1 MSFLFGKTKELIEN
15 DIKRE
20 QMNEIVKKKYEEL
33 YEIVKKKYEELQKVQ
48 PNETE
53 KQKRERKEKFERFKM
68 FNMKIRKNYDEYI
81 KDFRKWEEEER
92 EREIEI
98 ETSNLLLEQKIKEIL
113 KNLNFYN
120 KLNKKEYSREELFLG
135 VIDLEKL
142 NYDDFLAYK
151 LYINLNTT
159 YYELGS
165 NIINENEN
173 YTVEYF
179 KRLSILSPMIFIKN
193 VNRKFVFVFFESFR

>member
-20 QMNEIVKKKYEEL
+20 QLNEIVKKKYEEL

-92 EREIEI
+92 EREREI
-98 ETSNLLLEQKIKEIL
+98 ESSNLLLEQKIKEIL
-113 KNLNFYN
+113 KNLNF
-120 KLNKKEYSREELFLG
+120 
-135 VIDLEKL
+135 
-142 NYDDFLAYK
+142 
-151 LYINLNTT
+151 
-159 YYELGS
+159 
-165 NIINENEN
+165 
-173 YTVEYF
+173 
-179 KRLSILSPMIFIKN
+179 
-193 VNRKFVFVFFESFR
+193 